1 MFSND
6 SKPNGQHRKDVD
18 MSNMTK
24 NFPSFGLFT
33 PFEIGIEKLLYFM
46 KTNYKTILIGN
57 SGFLGR
63 CFLSSDNS
71 ILSVGRTKLS
81 NDYKNDHLHINDFY
95 RLFTI
100 R

>member
-1 MFSND
+1 
-6 SKPNGQHRKDVD
+6 
-18 MSNMTK
+18 
-24 NFPSFGLFT
+24 
-33 PFEIGIEKLLYFM
+33 M

-81 NDYKNDHLHINDFY
+81 NDYKNDHLHINDWTDF
-95 RLFTI
+95 
-100 R
+100 